1 VPGLIGWQMLEW
13 GRLMPTYR
21 EQPVRESVN
30 PRSRSH

>member
-1 VPGLIGWQMLEW
+1 MLEW

-21 EQPVRESVN
+21 EQPVRESVD